1 MMSVKGG
8 TQTWS
13 TAQQTSSL
21 KAPAEKNVSATAL
34 AETAKA
40 PGKDDQPIGDFA
52 NKLVDPNWVDP
63 AKMRKVGGDTLN
75 KDAFLKLMLA
85 QMKNQDPTSPL
96 KSHEM
101 AAQLAQFTSLE
112 QLYNI
117 NDSLGEMKKAQ
128 DPSKSFDAL
137 QFIGKS
143 VSGDSSKVIRAKG
156 DKEHEFNFN
165 LPASASEVTVKV
177 RSATGDIVRTYD
189 LKNLKEG
196 ANKVTW
202 NGIGENGN
210 ETGPGEYQFIIEAKS
225 SNGTKLAPKTEF
237 EGRIT
242 GVNFTATGP
251 VLLIGNQTI
260 RVSDVRKIVDP
271 GLNPR
276 TEKDQN
282 KPATLSKEEQ
292 LVETRKKI
300 QSKNTNPT
308 VEVASNLESVNMAG
322 ALAEKARSEVEG
334 KDGSQ

>member
-8 TQTWS
+8 TQSWS

-21 KAPAEKNVSATAL
+21 KAPSERNL
-34 AETAKA
+34 AAKLEEE
-40 PGKDDQPIGDFA
+40 GKANPQSDQPIGELA

-128 DPSKSFDAL
+128 DPSKNFDAL

-143 VSGDSSKVIRAKG
+143 VAGDSTKVIRAKG
-156 DKEHEFNFN
+156 DKDHEFNFT
-165 LPASASEVTVKV
+165 LPASASDVTIRV
-177 RSATGDIVRTYD
+177 RSATGDILRTYE

-196 ANKVTW
+196 ANKVSW
-202 NGIGENGN
+202 NGLNENGQ
-210 ETGPGEYQFIIEAKS
+210 EARPGEYQFMIEAKS
-225 SNGTKLAPKTEF
+225 SNGAKIAPKTDF

-242 GVNFTATGP
+242 GVNFTANGP
-251 VLLIGNQTI
+251 VLMIGNQTI
-260 RVSDVRKIVDP
+260 RLADVRKIVDA
-271 GLNPR
+271 GLNSG
-276 TEKDQN
+276 TGKDQKVAN
-282 KPATLSKEEQ
+282 DLAKQDKA
-292 LVETRKKI
+292 VENLKQI
-300 QSKNTNPT
+300 QSKNTSQQT
-308 VEVASNLESVNMAG
+308 DVASNLDMVPMAEGLVDKVRKESEAG
-322 ALAEKARSEVEG
+322 NGRK
-334 KDGSQ
+334 